1 MAKSLIKNKVLD
13 FWQSTFRKDCSPLLS
28 SKYFKPEYMSLQK
41 PHPIWTT
48 CGKNS
53 YEVAK
58 AIIQAKFLSGR
69 YRSESLICHFSRG
82 NSPNCSICPEKPV
95 GSIEHILT
103 MYSSFLPIRSLQ
115 LKHLSDSTSLS
126 TITKGIILN
135 YFQKS
140 TDMITQIYVA

>member
-28 SKYFKPEYMSLQK
+28 LKYFKPDYMSLQK
-41 PHPIWTT
+41 PDPIWTT
-48 CGKNS
+48 CGNNS

-69 YRSESLICHFSRG
+69 YRSESLTCHFSRA
-82 NSPNCSICPEKPV
+82 NSPNCSICPEKPI

-103 MYSSFLPIRSLQ
+103 ICSSLLPIRSLQ

-135 YFQKS
+135 YFQ
-140 TDMITQIYVA
+140 